1 MINVLR
7 GVFTVVAAISIVGVL
22 CVTMRVAWVRFVDDR
37 ELLVMVVLSVVGS
50 VATVLEIFV

>member
-7 GVFTVVAAISIVGVL
+7 GVFTVVAVISIVGML

-37 ELLVMVVLSVVGS
+37 ELLMMLALAVVGS

>member
-7 GVFTVVAAISIVGVL
+7 GVFTVVAVISIVGVL
-22 CVTMRVAWVRFVDDR
+22 CVTLREAWVRFVVDR
-37 ELLVMVVLSVVGS
+37 QLLVMVVLAVVGS